1 MSYGKIGVGRV
12 GGWFTL
18 RSLSGMSL
26 SSYPALPP
34 NPNPLVALLFCLE
47 GLLASSF
54 PSPPPPPSL
63 LSSSFPRGREE
74 EEEEEEEVS
83 LGGVYRTD

>member
-1 MSYGKIGVGRV
+1 MVYLTFAVGNVIGLIPSTPTQPQPTRRPSLLP
-12 GGWFTL
+12 GGFASFL
-18 RSLSGMSL
+18 LSL
-26 SSYPALPP
+26 P
-34 NPNPLVALLFCLE
+34 
-47 GLLASSF
+47 
-54 PSPPPPPSL
+54 PPPPPSL